1 MSIRTWALEKAET
14 YMASRPPDFE
24 IGPPEDRYLLR
35 WIVGPWGRYERGST
49 PKNWW
54 DGFKRKLPNLYL
66 HRFRH
71 DDEDRALHTHPWR
84 SASWLLENAYWE
96 VLFYPLTS
104 ERIEELRSRGEPRPT
119 VKVFRPEGK
128 LTFRR
133 AKDAH
138 RVVLDKRSGKLCRI
152 ENVEVVTAFFTW
164 FVENAWGFE
173 CPKRFVP
180 WQEFVSDRDRGAT
193 GAGCGD

>member
-1 MSIRTWALEKAET
+1 
-14 YMASRPPDFE
+14 MACGLVLWLTPLGDFWTNTSYDYLFRFGNRPVTNAVTLILMDNAAFDQFHQTR
-24 IGPPEDRYLLR
+24 GQ
-35 WIVGPWGRYERGST
+35 PW
-49 PKNWW
+49 
-54 DGFKRKLPNLYL
+54 
-66 HRFRH
+66 
-71 DDEDRALHTHPWR
+71 DRALHTHPWR

-138 RVVLDKRSGKLCRI
+138 RVVLDKRSGKLGRI